1 MEQQRNNQKLCFKI
15 QFYRDGTARG
25 IIQGKLQTFLVRLLS
40 STCHPNEEYLV
51 SHRICHAIVCCRM
64 VPVPYTRFSN
74 TAGIGCISKE
84 KRKTFHESHKES
96 VEHVYNESIEEA
108 LMEEMGMHEAL
119 DRIDITIDATHGW

>member
-1 MEQQRNNQKLCFKI
+1 MVLVTSVTVICI
-15 QFYRDGTARG
+15 QFTQIKQPRG
-25 IIQGKLQTFLVRLLS
+25 FKHVQLLS
-40 STCHPNEEYLV
+40 STCHQNEEYLG

-64 VPVPYTRFSN
+64 VPVPYAMFSN
-74 TAGIGCISKE
+74 TAGIGCRSKE

-119 DRIDITIDATHGW
+119 DGIDIMIDATHG